1 MKGSGMKDYEDE
13 LEDFEEEEL
22 EGFEEEDEEYG
33 DYKNVYDDDD
43 YEDYNSDYE
52 EEWKMIYASVL
63 QHAYLRL

>member
-1 MKGSGMKDYEDE
+1 MK
-13 LEDFEEEEL
+13 DFEEEEL

-52 EEWKMIYASVL
+52 EE
-63 QHAYLRL
+63 

>member
-1 MKGSGMKDYEDE
+1 MKDYEDE

-43 YEDYNSDYE
+43 YEDCNSDYE
-52 EEWKMIYASVL
+52 EE
-63 QHAYLRL
+63 

>member
-1 MKGSGMKDYEDE
+1 MKDYEDE

-43 YEDYNSDYE
+43 YEDYSSDYE
-52 EEWKMIYASVL
+52 EVVKNDLCKRSPACL
-63 QHAYLRL
+63 LRL

>member
-1 MKGSGMKDYEDE
+1 MKSCKTLSNKVLSTTKGSGMKDYEDE

-52 EEWKMIYASVL
+52 EE
-63 QHAYLRL
+63 